1 MCKSNFN
8 HILLRYF
15 AHQYVLI
22 LNIFRKFSS
31 DVLYNDLIILM
42 YVLYTIVKVFKDYH
56 DLLENRII
64 RPWLNNAST
73 APYVDTPLVYNIE
86 MCARGFVKL
95 PINVNANN
103 NSSELYFRRN
113 DAT

>member
-1 MCKSNFN
+1 
-8 HILLRYF
+8 
-15 AHQYVLI
+15 
-22 LNIFRKFSS
+22 
-31 DVLYNDLIILM
+31 M

-113 DAT
+113 DATWWPASFSRCNPCTVNAQTKYETEQIFLITHISVRILV

>member
-1 MCKSNFN
+1 MCKSNFI
-8 HILLRYF
+8 HILWRYF
-15 AHQYVLI
+15 VTRAYSKYFLENFHLT
-22 LNIFRKFSS
+22 
-31 DVLYNDLIILM
+31 LYNDLIILM
-42 YVLYTIVKVFKDYH
+42 YYAIVKVFKDYH

-73 APYVDTPLVYNIE
+73 TSYVDTPLVYNIE